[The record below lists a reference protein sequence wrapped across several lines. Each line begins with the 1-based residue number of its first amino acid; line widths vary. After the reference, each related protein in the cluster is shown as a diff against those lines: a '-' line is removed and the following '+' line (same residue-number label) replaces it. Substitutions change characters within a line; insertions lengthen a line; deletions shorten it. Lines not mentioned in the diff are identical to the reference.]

1 MPLVPRPLTRLPRRL
16 AHRAVHAAWRWVDE
30 VGEIVP
36 GTPGAAAFGSFGA
49 GTCVDFPPA
58 SIVGRGSIHLGSGTL
73 VGRQVTLS
81 VGWGVG
87 EQELPPRGLVIGD
100 RCVLGA
106 RTSITAHRSIE
117 LGDDVFCG
125 QGVFITDASH
135 GYQVPDRPIGAQ
147 FGRSHPVV
155 VGAGSWIG
163 HHAVLLPGTRLGR
176 NVVVAAGSVVR
187 GEVADHAVVAGNPAR
202 VVRRLEPGVGWVGSR
217 GDVRPVLDDDLEDA
231 MVGLP

>member
-1 MPLVPRPLTRLPRRL
+1 MTPLPRLANRL
-16 AHRAVHAAWRWVDE
+16 GHRLVHAAWRWVDR

-36 GTPGAAAFGSFGA
+36 GTRAAARFGTFGD
-49 GTCVDFPPA
+49 GSCIDFPPA
-58 SIVGRGSIHLGSGTL
+58 SIVGSESIHVGAGTL

-87 EQELPPRGLVIGD
+87 EQTLPPRALVIGD
-100 RCVLGA
+100 RCILGA
-106 RTSITAHRSIE
+106 RTSITAHLSIE

-147 FGRSHPVV
+147 FGRSLPVV

-187 GEVADHAVVAGNPAR
+187 GEVEDHAVLAGNPAR
-202 VVRRLEPGVGWVGSR
+202 VVRRFEPGVGWVGSR